1 MGLLEL
7 LSPEIVKVPIASQT
21 KQEIIGELIQVLEDA
36 GKLTDVEKAH
46 DAVLAREDMGS
57 TGLEMGI
64 AVPHAKTDAVKELTM
79 SLGIASAGV
88 DFESIDGQPSHLFF
102 LILAPPD
109 QSGPHIEL
117 LAEIARIT
125 RSQSFYKLVIGATS
139 ADQVVGLFKE
149 E

>member
-7 LSPEIVKVPIASQT
+7 LNPEIVKVPIVSQT
-21 KQEIIGELIQVLEDA
+21 KREIIGELIQVLADA
-36 GKLTDVEKAH
+36 GQLTDVEKAR
-46 DAVLAREDMGS
+46 DAVLTREDMGS

-64 AVPHAKTDAVKELTM
+64 AVPHAKTDAVDEMTM
-79 SLGIASAGV
+79 SLGIASSGV
-88 DFESIDGQPSHLFF
+88 DFGSIDGEPSYLFF

-125 RSQSFYKLVIGATS
+125 RSQSFCKLVIGASS
-139 ADQVVGLFKE
+139 ADEVVGLFKE